1 MQKANLLRVIAP
13 QQFAIRLHDTG
24 SILCVEWKCDNKA
37 TLAALS
43 KVSAMSPLEVEVTLG
58 EYFPSKAYF
67 AGDIRVDASAV
78 KFPEMVT
85 RYKRVKI

>member
-1 MQKANLLRVIAP
+1 MQKASLLRVVSP
-13 QQFAIRLHDTG
+13 KRFAIRLHDTG
-24 SILCVEWKCDNKA
+24 SVLCVEWSCEDKL

-43 KVSAMSPLEVEVTLG
+43 KVSAMSPLEVEVALG
-58 EYFPSKAYF
+58 EYFTSQAYF
-67 AGDIRVDASAV
+67 AGDMKVDVSAM